1 MFRIIINNWHDYC
14 KLISICKSNNIS
26 LITIYKFDYVRK
38 IRTFFKIFIISGLFV
53 SCSSYQ
59 LASYYSDNDG
69 IYLSN
74 ERGID
79 YEVVFKDFADE
90 SLLDNSSNKTYS
102 GNLPWGAN
110 PDSRE
115 VINNFFPSFGR
126 FYLDPFSYNMG
137 YNPFFY
143 NNGLFTNYGF
153 RSPFFYDSFAYN
165 LGYPFYGP
173 MNFYF
178 SPYRTSLGSYY
189 RYMVRNSRYY
199 PWYNGGMYVTAY
211 KDQYGNEKASSNR
224 VSFSNSASR
233 RGEKRSTNESSRKNN
248 AQGVRVTGLYPR
260 LGSYGG
266 VYINRTGD
274 PEFDRVNKSPN
285 LRQVKDNNLI
295 GVYSRGN
302 SYQNNINRN
311 RSVPNLSAIKN
322 DYVRDAYKQVRSVNP
337 SQRGNSFSRTSRY
350 DNIGSANRTQFN
362 NSSARSRPNSYSCS
376 SSRSSRG
383 VSSGGASRG
392 GSRGSSSGA
401 RGGSGK
407 IN

>member
-1 MFRIIINNWHDYC
+1 M
-14 KLISICKSNNIS
+14 
-26 LITIYKFDYVRK
+26 RK
-38 IRTFFKIFIISGLFV
+38 IIVSFKVFIFSALFV

-69 IYLSN
+69 IYVSN
-74 ERGID
+74 ERGTD
-79 YEVVFKDFADE
+79 YEVVFKDLADE
-90 SLLDNSSNKTYS
+90 SLLTNSIDTDS

-115 VINNFFPSFGR
+115 VVNNFFPSFGR

-137 YNPFFY
+137 YNPFFS
-143 NNGLFTNYGF
+143 NNGSFINYGF
-153 RSPFFYDSFAYN
+153 RSPFFYNSFAYN

-178 SPYRTSLGSYY
+178 SPYATSLGNYY
-189 RYMVRNSRYY
+189 WYMMRHSRNY
-199 PWYNGGMYVTAY
+199 PWYNGGMYETAY
-211 KDQYGNEKASSNR
+211 KDQYGNEKASSTR

-233 RGEKRSTNESSRKNN
+233 RGEENSTNESGRKRDS
-248 AQGVRVTGLYPR
+248 QGVSVSSLYSR

-274 PEFDRVNKSPN
+274 SDFDRVNKSPN

-295 GVYSRGN
+295 GVYSRGS

-311 RSVPNLSAIKN
+311 RSIPNLSAIKN
-322 DYVRDAYKQVRSVNP
+322 DYVREAYRQVRSTNP
-337 SQRGNSFSRTSRY
+337 SQRGNSFSRTSSY
-350 DNIGSANRTQFN
+350 DNIGSTSRTQFN
-362 NSSARSRPNSYSCS
+362 NSSTSRTQFNNSST
-376 SSRSSRG
+376 RSSQG
-383 VSSGGASRG
+383 GSSYSSGGVSGG
-392 GSRGSSSGA
+392 GSKGSSSGS
-401 RGGSGK
+401 RGGGGK

>member
-1 MFRIIINNWHDYC
+1 M
-14 KLISICKSNNIS
+14 
-26 LITIYKFDYVRK
+26 RK
-38 IRTFFKIFIISGLFV
+38 IKTLFKICIISALFV

-69 IYLSN
+69 IYVSN

-90 SLLDNSSNKTYS
+90 SLLANSSNESDS

-137 YNPFFY
+137 FNPFFSNNGSFINYGFRPPFFY
-143 NNGLFTNYGF
+143 N
-153 RSPFFYDSFAYN
+153 SFAYS

-178 SPYRTSLGSYY
+178 SPYATSLGNYY
-189 RYMVRNSRYY
+189 WYMMRNSRYY
-199 PWYNGGMYVTAY
+199 PWYNGGMYDTAY
-211 KDQYGNEKASSNR
+211 KDQYGNEKASTTR

-233 RGEKRSTNESSRKNN
+233 RGEKSSTTESSRKND
-248 AQGVRVTGLYPR
+248 AQGVRVSSLYSR

-266 VYINRTGD
+266 IYINRTGD
-274 PEFDRVNKSPN
+274 SDFDRVNKSPN

-311 RSVPNLSAIKN
+311 RSIPNLSAIKN
-322 DYVRDAYKQVRSVNP
+322 DYVREAYRQVRSVNP
-337 SQRGNSFSRTSRY
+337 SQRGNSFSRNSTYDNVGSTSR
-350 DNIGSANRTQFN
+350 SQFN
-362 NSSARSRPNSYSCS
+362 NSSTRSRPNSYSGS
-376 SSRSSRG
+376 STRSSQG
-383 VSSGGASRG
+383 VSSFSSGGGSRG
-392 GSRGSSSGA
+392 GSKGSSSGS
-401 RGGSGK
+401 RGGGGK

>member
-1 MFRIIINNWHDYC
+1 M
-14 KLISICKSNNIS
+14 
-26 LITIYKFDYVRK
+26 RK
-38 IRTFFKIFIISGLFV
+38 IIVSFKVFIFSALFV

-69 IYLSN
+69 IHVSN
-74 ERGID
+74 ERGTD
-79 YEVVFKDFADE
+79 YEVVFKDLADE
-90 SLLDNSSNKTYS
+90 SLLTNSIDTDS

-115 VINNFFPSFGR
+115 VVNNFFPSFGR

-137 YNPFFY
+137 NNPFFS
-143 NNGLFTNYGF
+143 NNGSFINYGF
-153 RSPFFYDSFAYN
+153 RSPFFYNSFAYN

-178 SPYRTSLGSYY
+178 SPYATSLGNYY
-189 RYMVRNSRYY
+189 WYMMRHSRNY
-199 PWYNGGMYVTAY
+199 PWYNGGMYETAY
-211 KDQYGNEKASSNR
+211 KDQYGNEKASSTR

-233 RGEKRSTNESSRKNN
+233 RGEENSTNESGRKRDS
-248 AQGVRVTGLYPR
+248 QGVSVSSLYSR

-274 PEFDRVNKSPN
+274 SDFDRVNKSPN

-295 GVYSRGN
+295 GVYSRGS

-311 RSVPNLSAIKN
+311 RSIPNLSAIKN
-322 DYVRDAYKQVRSVNP
+322 DYVREAYRQVRSTNP
-337 SQRGNSFSRTSRY
+337 SQRGNSFSRTSSY
-350 DNIGSANRTQFN
+350 DNIGSTSRTQFN
-362 NSSARSRPNSYSCS
+362 NSSTRRTQFNNSST
-376 SSRSSRG
+376 RSSQG
-383 VSSGGASRG
+383 GSSYSSGGVSGG
-392 GSRGSSSGA
+392 GSKGSSSGS
-401 RGGSGK
+401 RGGGGK

>member
-1 MFRIIINNWHDYC
+1 MIG
-14 KLISICKSNNIS
+14 S
-26 LITIYKFDYVRK
+26 
-38 IRTFFKIFIISGLFV
+38 FKIFIISALFV

-69 IYLSN
+69 IYVSN
-74 ERGID
+74 ERGLD
-79 YEVVFKDFADE
+79 YEVVFKDLADE
-90 SLLDNSSNKTYS
+90 SLTTNSSNTDS

-137 YNPFFY
+137 NNPFFS
-143 NNGLFTNYGF
+143 NNGSFINYGF
-153 RSPFFYDSFAYN
+153 RSPFFYNSFAYS

-178 SPYRTSLGSYY
+178 SPYATSMGNYY
-189 RYMVRNSRYY
+189 WYMMRHSRYY
-199 PWYNGGMYVTAY
+199 PWYNGGMYETAY
-211 KDQYGNEKASSNR
+211 KDQYGNEKASQTR

-233 RGEKRSTNESSRKNN
+233 RGEENLTNESGRKRDS
-248 AQGVRVTGLYPR
+248 QGVSVSSLYSM

-274 PEFDRVNKSPN
+274 SDFDRVNKSPN

-295 GVYSRGN
+295 GVYSRGS

-311 RSVPNLSAIKN
+311 RSIPNLSAIKN
-322 DYVRDAYKQVRSVNP
+322 DYVREAYRQVRSTNP

-350 DNIGSANRTQFN
+350 DNTGSTSRTQFN
-362 NSSARSRPNSYSCS
+362 NSSTRSRQSSYSAS
-376 SSRSSRG
+376 SSRSSQG
-383 VSSGGASRG
+383 GSSYSSGGVSGG
-392 GSRGSSSGA
+392 GSKGSSSGS
-401 RGGSGK
+401 RGGGGK

>member
-1 MFRIIINNWHDYC
+1 M
-14 KLISICKSNNIS
+14 
-26 LITIYKFDYVRK
+26 RK
-38 IRTFFKIFIISGLFV
+38 IIVSFKVFIFSALFV

-69 IYLSN
+69 IYVSN
-74 ERGID
+74 ERGTD
-79 YEVVFKDFADE
+79 YEVVFKDLADE
-90 SLLDNSSNKTYS
+90 SLLTNSSDTDS

-115 VINNFFPSFGR
+115 VVNNFFPSFGR

-137 YNPFFY
+137 YNPFFS
-143 NNGLFTNYGF
+143 NNGSFINYGF
-153 RSPFFYDSFAYN
+153 RSPFFYNSFAYN

-178 SPYRTSLGSYY
+178 SPYATSLGNYY
-189 RYMVRNSRYY
+189 WYMMRHSRNY
-199 PWYNGGMYVTAY
+199 PWYNGGMYETAY
-211 KDQYGNEKASSNR
+211 KDQYGNEKASSTR

-233 RGEKRSTNESSRKNN
+233 RGEENSTNESGRKRDS
-248 AQGVRVTGLYPR
+248 QGVSVSSLYSR

-274 PEFDRVNKSPN
+274 SDFDRVNKSPN

-295 GVYSRGN
+295 GVYSRGS

-311 RSVPNLSAIKN
+311 RSIPNLSAIKN
-322 DYVRDAYKQVRSVNP
+322 DYVREAYRQVRSTNP
-337 SQRGNSFSRTSRY
+337 SQRGNSFSRTSSY
-350 DNIGSANRTQFN
+350 DNIGSTSRTQFN
-362 NSSARSRPNSYSCS
+362 NSSTRRTQFNNSST
-376 SSRSSRG
+376 RSSQG
-383 VSSGGASRG
+383 GSSYSSGGVSGG
-392 GSRGSSSGA
+392 GSKGSSSGS
-401 RGGSGK
+401 RGGGGK

>member
-1 MFRIIINNWHDYC
+1 MIG
-14 KLISICKSNNIS
+14 S
-26 LITIYKFDYVRK
+26 
-38 IRTFFKIFIISGLFV
+38 FKVFIISALFV

-69 IYLSN
+69 IYVSN
-74 ERGID
+74 ERGVD
-79 YEVVFKDFADE
+79 YEVVFKDIADE
-90 SLLDNSSNKTYS
+90 SLTANSSDTDS

-137 YNPFFY
+137 YNPFFS
-143 NNGLFTNYGF
+143 NNGSFINYGF
-153 RSPFFYDSFAYN
+153 RSPFFYNSFAYS

-178 SPYRTSLGSYY
+178 SPYATSIGNYY
-189 RYMVRNSRYY
+189 WYMMRNSRYY
-199 PWYNGGMYVTAY
+199 PWYNGGMYETAY
-211 KDQYGNEKASSNR
+211 KDQYGNEKASSTR

-233 RGEKRSTNESSRKNN
+233 RGETNSTNESSRKKDT
-248 AQGVRVTGLYPR
+248 QGVSVSSLYSR

-274 PEFDRVNKSPN
+274 SDFDRVNKSPN

-295 GVYSRGN
+295 GVYSRGS

-311 RSVPNLSAIKN
+311 RSIPNLSAIKN
-322 DYVRDAYKQVRSVNP
+322 DYVREAYRQVRSTNP

-350 DNIGSANRTQFN
+350 DNIGSTSRTQFN
-362 NSSARSRPNSYSCS
+362 NSSTRSRPNSYSGS
-376 SSRSSRG
+376 SSRSSQG
-383 VSSGGASRG
+383 GSSYSSGGVSGG
-392 GSRGSSSGA
+392 GSKGSSSGT
-401 RGGSGK
+401 RGGGGK

>member
-1 MFRIIINNWHDYC
+1 M
-14 KLISICKSNNIS
+14 
-26 LITIYKFDYVRK
+26 RK
-38 IRTFFKIFIISGLFV
+38 IIVSFKVFIFSALFV

-69 IYLSN
+69 IYVSN
-74 ERGID
+74 ERGTD
-79 YEVVFKDFADE
+79 YEVVFKDLADE
-90 SLLDNSSNKTYS
+90 SLLTNSIDTDS

-115 VINNFFPSFGR
+115 VVNNFFPSFGR

-137 YNPFFY
+137 YNPFFS
-143 NNGLFTNYGF
+143 NNGSFINYGF
-153 RSPFFYDSFAYN
+153 RSPFFYNSFAYN

-178 SPYRTSLGSYY
+178 SPYATSLGNYY
-189 RYMVRNSRYY
+189 WYMMRHSRNY
-199 PWYNGGMYVTAY
+199 PWYNGGMYETAY
-211 KDQYGNEKASSNR
+211 KDQYGNEKASSTR

-233 RGEKRSTNESSRKNN
+233 RGEENSTNESGRKRDS
-248 AQGVRVTGLYPR
+248 QGVSVSSLYSR

-274 PEFDRVNKSPN
+274 SDFDRVNKSPN

-295 GVYSRGN
+295 GVYSRGS

-311 RSVPNLSAIKN
+311 RSIPNLSAIKN
-322 DYVRDAYKQVRSVNP
+322 DYVREAYRQVRSTNP
-337 SQRGNSFSRTSRY
+337 SQRGNSFSRTSSY
-350 DNIGSANRTQFN
+350 DNIGSTSRTQFN
-362 NSSARSRPNSYSCS
+362 NSSTRRTQFNNSST
-376 SSRSSRG
+376 RSSQG
-383 VSSGGASRG
+383 GSSYSSGGVRG
-392 GSRGSSSGA
+392 GGSKGSSSGS
-401 RGGSGK
+401 RGGGGK

>member
-1 MFRIIINNWHDYC
+1 M
-14 KLISICKSNNIS
+14 
-26 LITIYKFDYVRK
+26 RK
-38 IRTFFKIFIISGLFV
+38 IIVSFKVFIFSALFV

-69 IYLSN
+69 IYVSN
-74 ERGID
+74 ERGTD
-79 YEVVFKDFADE
+79 YEVVFKDLADE
-90 SLLDNSSNKTYS
+90 SLLTNSIDTDS

-115 VINNFFPSFGR
+115 VVNNFFPSFGR

-137 YNPFFY
+137 YNPFFS
-143 NNGLFTNYGF
+143 NNGSFINYGF
-153 RSPFFYDSFAYN
+153 RSPFFYNSFAYS

-178 SPYRTSLGSYY
+178 SPYATSIGNYY
-189 RYMVRNSRYY
+189 WYMMRYSRNY
-199 PWYNGGMYVTAY
+199 PWYNGGMYETAY
-211 KDQYGNEKASSNR
+211 KDQYGNEKASSTR

-233 RGEKRSTNESSRKNN
+233 RGEENSTNESGRKRDS
-248 AQGVRVTGLYPR
+248 QGVSVSSLYSR

-274 PEFDRVNKSPN
+274 SDFDRVNKSPN

-295 GVYSRGN
+295 GVYSRGS

-311 RSVPNLSAIKN
+311 RSIPNLSAIKN
-322 DYVRDAYKQVRSVNP
+322 DYVREAYRQVRSTNP
-337 SQRGNSFSRTSRY
+337 SQRGNSFSRTSSY
-350 DNIGSANRTQFN
+350 DNIGSTSRTQFN
-362 NSSARSRPNSYSCS
+362 NSSTRRTQFNNSST
-376 SSRSSRG
+376 RSSQG
-383 VSSGGASRG
+383 GSSYSSGGVRG
-392 GSRGSSSGA
+392 GGSKGSSSGS
-401 RGGSGK
+401 RGGGGK